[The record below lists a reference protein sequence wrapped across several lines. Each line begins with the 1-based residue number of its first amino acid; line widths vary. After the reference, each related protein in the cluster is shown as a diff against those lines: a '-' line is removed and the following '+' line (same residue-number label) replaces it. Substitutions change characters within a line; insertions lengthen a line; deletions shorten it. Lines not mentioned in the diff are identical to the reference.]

1 MLPLT
6 GDYIDHVLLSEEV
19 IAARVKELAE
29 TISQDYAGLSVGNEL
44 ICVGILKGAVIFLAD
59 LARSITVPVTFDFMA
74 VSSYGA
80 ATRHSGVVRILKD
93 LDLSIAG
100 RHVLIVED
108 IIDTGLTLRYLYDH
122 LLSRGP
128 RSLRVCVLLDKID
141 RREVEAPVHYRG
153 FTIPDAFVVG
163 YGLDWD
169 EHFRNLPHVAVL
181 KESATGAAGRDDD
194 GGGA

>member
-1 MLPLT
+1 MAKESF
-6 GDYIDHVLLSEEV
+6 DQILLSADE
-19 IAARVKELAE
+19 IAVRVRELARS
-29 TISQDYAGLSVGNEL
+29 ISDDYAELAAGNEL

-59 LARSITVPVTFDFMA
+59 LTRAITVPVTFDFMA

-100 RHVLIVED
+100 RHVLIIED
-108 IIDTGLTLRYLYDH
+108 IIDSGLTLRYLYDH
-122 LLSRGP
+122 LLSRKP

-153 FTIPDAFVVG
+153 FTIPDAFAVG

-169 EHFRNLPHVAVL
+169 EQYRNLPHVAVL
-181 KESATGAAGRDDD
+181 SQAALDRRLAAVDGAD
-194 GGGA
+194 GSQ